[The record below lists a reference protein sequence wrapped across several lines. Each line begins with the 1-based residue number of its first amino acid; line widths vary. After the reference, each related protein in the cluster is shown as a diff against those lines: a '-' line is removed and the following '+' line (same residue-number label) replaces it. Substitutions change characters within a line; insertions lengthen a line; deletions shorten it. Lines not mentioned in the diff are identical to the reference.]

1 MENVS
6 DNKKKEDILI
16 KEIGKLLFDAAA
28 RHQMNIEQ
36 EKQWL
41 LQNSPVTI
49 LATVKELSVVSFHV
63 LDTIG
68 RFQPINTITI
78 SNKAGIPRG
87 TVSKNIKKLT
97 ASSLITKV
105 PLPDNR
111 KESVFYLTP
120 LGKELFDLHQTMHQQ
135 FDLAFYAFLKQYS
148 TEELSFLTRFLR
160 DFQSVSWAEE

>member
-1 MENVS
+1 MESGS

-16 KEIGKLLFDAAA
+16 KEIGKLLFDAAT

-41 LQNSPVTI
+41 LQNSPAAI
-49 LATVKELSVVSFHV
+49 LEIVKELSVASFHV
-63 LDTIG
+63 LDSIG
-68 RFQPINTITI
+68 QFQPINTVNI
-78 SNKAGIPRG
+78 SDKSGIPKG

-105 PLPDNR
+105 PLSDNR

-120 LGKELFDLHQTMHQQ
+120 LGKELFNLHQTMHQQ
-135 FDLAFYAFLKQYS
+135 FDLAFYSFLKQY
-148 TEELSFLTRFLR
+148 TIEELSFLTRFLR
-160 DFQSVSWAEE
+160 DFQSVTWTEE